1 MGEDTDNLSLSRF
14 VGLAEPKRGAWRIV
28 AHKGARTA
36 YSPDLDPERLRYVR
50 SLQAAHDALCEFHD
64 RAVLPIGVKPPH
76 HMPPNPEAAF
86 CAMFPEVMAWLAAQG
101 IDYESAVKPFMA
113 EMLRAG

>member
-36 YSPDLDPERLRYVR
+36 YSPDLDPERLRFVR
-50 SLQAAHDALCEFHD
+50 SLQEAQDAYVALKHSPTPSVGISILT
-64 RAVLPIGVKPPH
+64 R
-76 HMPPNPEAAF
+76 MPQDSEATF
-86 CAMFPEVMAWLAAQG
+86 RAMFPEVMAWFAEQG

>member
-36 YSPDLDPERLRYVR
+36 YSPDLDPERLRFVR
-50 SLQAAHDALCEFHD
+50 SLQEAQDAFESIDTIPVGAPMTAA
-64 RAVLPIGVKPPH
+64 PPD
-76 HMPPNPEAAF
+76 PEAAF
-86 CAMFPEVMAWLAAQG
+86 RVMFPNVMRWFAAQG

>member
-1 MGEDTDNLSLSRF
+1 MGDDTENLSLSRF

-36 YSPDLDPERLRYVR
+36 YSPDLDPERLRFVR
-50 SLQAAHDALCEFHD
+50 SLQAAQDAFEGID
-64 RAVLPIGVKPPH
+64 TIPVGAE
-76 HMPPNPEAAF
+76 MPNAPRDPEAAF
-86 CAMFPEVMAWLAAQG
+86 RTMFPNVMRWFAEQG
-101 IDYESAVKPFMA
+101 IDYESAVKPFIS